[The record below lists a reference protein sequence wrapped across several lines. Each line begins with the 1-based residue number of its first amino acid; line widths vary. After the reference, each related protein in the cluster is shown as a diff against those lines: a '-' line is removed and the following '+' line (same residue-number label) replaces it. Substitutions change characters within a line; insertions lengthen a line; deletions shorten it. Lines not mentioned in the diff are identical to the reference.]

1 MSVSFAEPMQNTNYY
16 AAAELSGL
24 WADYPY
30 IKVIVTDRTTTGMT
44 LTIVNTAAGEG
55 TSNGNLVWMAIDK

>member
-1 MSVSFAEPMQNTNYY
+1 MSSADYY

-30 IKVIVTDRTTTGMT
+30 INVIVSERTTTGMT
-44 LTIVNTAAGEG
+44 VTIVNTATGEG
-55 TSNGNLVWMAIDK
+55 TSNGRFTWVAIEK